1 MSQASELSVL
11 SELVLSLSTLA
22 LHYLG
27 ESVISDEADEG
38 SDAADQGASQHQ
50 NLDIA
55 KQNIEFIEVIAE
67 KTQGNLTS
75 AERGL
80 IDMVLADLQ
89 DRLAKVDS
97 AAAST

>member
-1 MSQASELSVL
+1 MSTANDLSVL

-27 ESVISDEADEG
+27 ETVISDESSG
-38 SDAADQGASQHQ
+38 SSDASPEGVSQHQ
-50 NLDIA
+50 NLEIA

-67 KTQGNLTS
+67 KTKGNLTT

-97 AAAST
+97 SAAKA